1 MMLIL
6 EDVIYG
12 NWEVSGVLEEL
23 ILSAPMQRLK
33 AVHQGGA
40 IFLVDPSQQHTRYE
54 HSLGVCWLVRHF
66 GGSIGEQIAALLHD
80 VSHTA
85 FSHVGDQVFGH
96 TGEDYHE
103 QIFEEVIGRSGIPL
117 ILAKHG
123 YDQALQYFDRYTLL
137 EQPLPDLCA
146 DRVDYTLRDLYH
158 AGMISLA
165 DISHFVSELAV
176 EGGRMV
182 LTSEAAARWISMQFK
197 RLNEEYFKK
206 PEYLFANQR
215 MAEMLKRAISD
226 GLLKPVDLQLDD
238 LAVIAKLRT
247 FGFGEELDGIT
258 QLHGFEQ
265 FAVKGAA
272 ERIKRRELRP
282 AVCP

>member
-1 MMLIL
+1 MKL

-12 NWEVSGVLEEL
+12 TWQVGGVLEEL
-23 ILSAPMQRLK
+23 ILSEPMQRLK

-40 IFLVDPSQQHTRYE
+40 IFLVDPSQHHTRYE

-66 GGSIGEQIAALLHD
+66 DGRIEEQIAALLHD

-96 TGEDYHE
+96 RGEDYHE
-103 QIFEEVIGRSGIPL
+103 RIFDEVIGRSEIPL
-117 ILAKHG
+117 ILSKYG
-123 YDQALQYFDRYTLL
+123 YDQALKHFKQYILL

-146 DRVDYTLRDLYH
+146 DRVDYTLRDLFH
-158 AGMISLA
+158 AGMISQA
-165 DISHFVSELAV
+165 DINHFLTSLKV

-182 LTSEAAARWISMQFK
+182 LTSAAAARWISTQFK
-197 RLNEEYFKK
+197 KLNEEYFRK

-215 MAEMLKRAISD
+215 MAE
-226 GLLKPVDLQLDD
+226 LLKKALSVHSLEQVDLQLDD
-238 LAVIAKLRT
+238 HAVIAKLRRC
-247 FGFGEELDGIT
+247 GYSAELDAIRN
-258 QLHGFEQ
+258 LEGFAH

-272 ERIKRRELRP
+272 ERIKRRELHP
-282 AVCP
+282 AVCL